1 MSDPIVRD
9 VDQMLDRWID
19 AVAPER
25 APTSLLEG
33 TFART
38 MTTSQARPV
47 PWRQIRIG
55 PRPKATFAPLAWVA
69 VIVILAVAIA
79 AVALFGGGGPPLLP
93 VVTPSPT
100 GTAGATTSP
109 SPPASPSGPPPISVT
124 PEATI
129 AVENPLFMATDGTV
143 PWLINQAGEV
153 VRIDPAANK
162 IGASKRIGPSGD
174 PYQGIA
180 ADANAVWVTDWTAG
194 HRFRV
199 DPGTLEATTTTTASA
214 FKGVIV
220 AEPGVWL
227 ADTRG
232 GAVVQIDPVSNLI
245 GASVD
250 VGPTGAAGP
259 NWLAAGLGS
268 VWVDIPNNST
278 VARID
283 LATDAVQA
291 TIDVPSGFIPCGGIA
306 VGADAAWVTAC
317 AEQKQLIVIDAATNT
332 VRATVQLDGFGYY
345 PTMIEG
351 APWVALNREQAD
363 NGQIVRVNPQ
373 TDRVDRVLVPGP
385 SFHGG
390 GNLVVAAGSVWVFD
404 ALHGTLI
411 RLPLSAFAS

>member
-1 MSDPIVRD
+1 MPPKTRRRTHSSSHGVELPSLRDADRFDAWLRRLVVNACYDEARRVRRRAEVSLVSITERSIADSASATAETDRVERAFRRLPLDQRTVIALQHYLGLTQVEIAETLGIPLGTVKSRLRYGVTAMRAELDADDRSPGLAEEIGMSDPIVRD

-55 PRPKATFAPLAWVA
+55 PRPKAAFAPLAWVA

-214 FKGVIV
+214 LRASSWRNPASG
-220 AEPGVWL
+220 WR
-227 ADTRG
+227 TR
-232 GAVVQIDPVSNLI
+232 A
-245 GASVD
+245 
-250 VGPTGAAGP
+250 
-259 NWLAAGLGS
+259 
-268 VWVDIPNNST
+268 
-278 VARID
+278 VAR
-283 LATDAVQA
+283 
-291 TIDVPSGFIPCGGIA
+291 SC
-306 VGADAAWVTAC
+306 
-317 AEQKQLIVIDAATNT
+317 K
-332 VRATVQLDGFGYY
+332 
-345 PTMIEG
+345 
-351 APWVALNREQAD
+351 
-363 NGQIVRVNPQ
+363 
-373 TDRVDRVLVPGP
+373 
-385 SFHGG
+385 S
-390 GNLVVAAGSVWVFD
+390 
-404 ALHGTLI
+404 I
-411 RLPLSAFAS
+411 R